1 MALTEAQNC
10 ELMRKGNQLFNRGQF
25 FEAGKIFN
33 VIGYKTGLIRLGDL
47 FYFDKEMPLVAY
59 GFYRNA
65 NHRPMLDK
73 IGEGFVFAL
82 KCLLYE
88 PGTGESKTA
97 AAQPKPA
104 AFKKL
109 SADGTR
115 YPYTAGKF
123 TRCGLVCRH
132 AGKHR
137 FQSRACRRDA
147 AETRLIRDCCQPCF
161 TTKPGKFPSGDGRF
175 LSSLLASAA
184 SNKAW
189 ARK

>member
-1 MALTEAQNC
+1 MALTDAQKA
-10 ELMRKGNQLFNRGQF
+10 ELMRKGNELFNRGQY

-88 PGTGESKTA
+88 PKAGQDEAPPTT
-97 AAQPKPA
+97 QPKPA
-104 AFKKL
+104 VFKKL
-109 SADGTR
+109 RPEASEEQFRVRQANS
-115 YPYTAGKF
+115 P
-123 TRCGLVCRH
+123 
-132 AGKHR
+132 
-137 FQSRACRRDA
+137 DA
-147 AETRLIRDCCQPCF
+147 V
-161 TTKPGKFPSGDGRF
+161 
-175 LSSLLASAA
+175 SSSAA
-184 SNKAW
+184 TPESIDSKV
-189 ARK
+189 ARAVAMLQKLA

>member
-1 MALTEAQNC
+1 MALTDAQKT
-10 ELMRKGNQLFNRGQF
+10 ELMRKGNELFNRGQY

-88 PGTGESKTA
+88 PGAGEGKSA

-109 SADGTR
+109 RPEGGEEQYRIRQANS
-115 YPYTAGKF
+115 P
-123 TRCGLVCRH
+123 
-132 AGKHR
+132 
-137 FQSRACRRDA
+137 DA
-147 AETRLIRDCCQPCF
+147 V
-161 TTKPGKFPSGDGRF
+161 
-175 LSSLLASAA
+175 SSSAA
-184 SNKAW
+184 TPESIDSKV
-189 ARK
+189 ARAVAMLQKLA